1 MRLWYFLI
9 LPGALCAR
17 QQVKGSQDAVNTS
30 VPSRPSMDD
39 NLVGQLTNLDQVY
52 GVDPIASNIDRDVDG
67 DTFNPQQ
74 MIRLPTVSPT
84 LDQLDT
90 LTIDRR

>member
-9 LPGALCAR
+9 LPGAFCAQ
-17 QQVKGSQDAVNTS
+17 QQVKGSQDAVDTS
-30 VPSRPSMDD
+30 DPSRPSMDD
-39 NLVGQLTNLDQVY
+39 NQVGQLTYLDQAY
-52 GVDPIASNIDRDVDG
+52 SVDPIASNIDRDVDR

-84 LDQLDT
+84 LDQRHFD
-90 LTIDRR
+90 